1 MQAQFPELVSQ
12 NGEYLGVTYGGI
24 GPILIEAIKELKA
37 ENDQLKAEVAKVSQ
51 LESEIKNIKALLNNN
66 KDTEVKQASLS
77 Y

>member
-1 MQAQFPELVSQ
+1 
-12 NGEYLGVTYGGI
+12 
-24 GPILIEAIKELKA
+24 LIEAIKELKA